1 MKQEHQKSP
10 HILNAASNLTGI
22 CFILITSLRIF
33 SNRGER
39 TIIDEAA
46 ALAILFF
53 MTSCILSFLSMRSS
67 GTRSNTLETYADY
80 VFLSG
85 LGLLF
90 VVTLLFVFNV
100 IQ

>member
-1 MKQEHQKSP
+1 MKQDQKSP

-33 SNRGER
+33 SNKGER
-39 TIIDEAA
+39 TVMDEAA
-46 ALAILFF
+46 AVAILFF

-67 GTRSNTLETYADY
+67 GSKSNKLESYADY
-80 VFLSG
+80 VFLTG

-90 VVTLLFVFNV
+90 VITLLFVFNV
-100 IQ
+100 IH

>member
-1 MKQEHQKSP
+1 MKQDRQNSP

-33 SNRGER
+33 GNKGER
-39 TIIDEAA
+39 TMMDEAA
-46 ALAILFF
+46 AIAILFF

-67 GTRSNTLETYADY
+67 GPRSHKLETYADY
-80 VFLSG
+80 LFLTG

-90 VVTLLFVFNV
+90 ITTLLFVFN
-100 IQ
+100 IIP

>member
-1 MKQEHQKSP
+1 MKQDQQKSP

-39 TIIDEAA
+39 TVIDEAA
-46 ALAILFF
+46 AVAILFF

-67 GTRSNTLETYADY
+67 GIKSIRLETYADY
-80 VFLSG
+80 AFLAG

-90 VVTLLFVFNV
+90 VTTILFVFNV
-100 IQ
+100 IH